1 MADLEAYLDKRGIS
15 DEQMQRARE
24 RTADLVESHALRHPE
39 TKERARLTSEAGPL
53 RVETK

>member
-1 MADLEAYLDKRGIS
+1 MRRKYGH
-15 DEQMQRARE
+15 
-24 RTADLVESHALRHPE
+24 TPDLVKSYALRHPE